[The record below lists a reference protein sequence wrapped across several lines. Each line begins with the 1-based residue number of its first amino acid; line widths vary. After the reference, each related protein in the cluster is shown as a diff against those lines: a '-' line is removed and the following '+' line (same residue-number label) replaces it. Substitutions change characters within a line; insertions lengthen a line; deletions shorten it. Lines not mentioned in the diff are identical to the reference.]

1 MNVIHAAALIDS
13 IWCDISRDCNTYS
26 FDIYDVTCKTCLQA
40 IIDEVGEAGKQ
51 AMFKWAKIEK
61 VADLP
66 ADKYKQAV
74 SALEKRRKK

>member
-40 IIDEVGEAGKQ
+40 IIDERCG
-51 AMFKWAKIEK
+51 
-61 VADLP
+61 
-66 ADKYKQAV
+66 DKYRILV
-74 SALEKRRKK
+74 SFAKVRLITLGLYKSNIYDDLAKTLAE